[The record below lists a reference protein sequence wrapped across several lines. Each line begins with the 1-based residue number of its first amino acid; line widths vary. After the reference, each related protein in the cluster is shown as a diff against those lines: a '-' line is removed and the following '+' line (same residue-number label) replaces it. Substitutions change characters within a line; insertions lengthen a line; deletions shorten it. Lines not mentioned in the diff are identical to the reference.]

1 MSLIIQRMSSF
12 VKWQEYD
19 VLSVRN
25 GSLEGKT
32 LPFEIREQKR
42 IENLPFFLKVNNI
55 FIIMKWTMNAGIFL
69 SFKQCF

>member
-19 VLSVRN
+19 MLSVRN

-32 LPFEIREQKR
+32 LPFEIREQWPATKG
-42 IENLPFFLKVNNI
+42 LKI
-55 FIIMKWTMNAGIFL
+55 SLF
-69 SFKQCF
+69 S